1 MNSREK
7 ILASVKKNQPAIQP
21 LPELNFLSSPSG
33 NLKEK
38 FIKTLTGI
46 GGTVLQVN
54 DWKEIAAHIKQ
65 EFLISSRIINTVQE
79 LNSDF
84 GILTS
89 ESNPQNF
96 KDVNLAILQG
106 EFGVAENG
114 AIWLTNA
121 SMGDQVLP
129 YITEHLILIIR
140 HDAIVPTLH
149 EAYEKI
155 GNANY
160 TLGTF
165 LAGPSKTA
173 DIEQSLVLGAHGSK
187 SLLVFLLR

>member
-140 HDAIVPTLH
+140 QDAIVPTLH